1 MLTGTSFEYYFK
13 LSLGSQS
20 MDIFYPDTNPLDN
33 PLKVD
38 VIAPETALDS
48 EIERNRLNEID
59 YTIISP
65 ERGSALSADDAF
77 IAIALYYDIDSIP
90 SGKFRLYLNDKDVTN
105 ASDTNKYFISY
116 TPRGLDQGIY
126 QIRLDYSTDKEVFN
140 IADWNFRIVQP
151 EKVSTRV

>member
-59 YTIISP
+59 YI
-65 ERGSALSADDAF
+65 
-77 IAIALYYDIDSIP
+77 
-90 SGKFRLYLNDKDVTN
+90 
-105 ASDTNKYFISY
+105 
-116 TPRGLDQGIY
+116 
-126 QIRLDYSTDKEVFN
+126 
-140 IADWNFRIVQP
+140 
-151 EKVSTRV
+151 

>member
-20 MDIFYPDTNPLDN
+20 MDIFYLDTNPLDN

-38 VIAPETALDS
+38 VIAPETVLDFKLK
-48 EIERNRLNEID
+48 NRLNEID

-65 ERGSALSADDAF
+65 KRGSALSTDDAF

-90 SGKFRLYLNDKDVTN
+90 SGKFRLYLNDKDVT
-105 ASDTNKYFISY
+105 SI
-116 TPRGLDQGIY
+116 
-126 QIRLDYSTDKEVFN
+126 
-140 IADWNFRIVQP
+140 
-151 EKVSTRV
+151 